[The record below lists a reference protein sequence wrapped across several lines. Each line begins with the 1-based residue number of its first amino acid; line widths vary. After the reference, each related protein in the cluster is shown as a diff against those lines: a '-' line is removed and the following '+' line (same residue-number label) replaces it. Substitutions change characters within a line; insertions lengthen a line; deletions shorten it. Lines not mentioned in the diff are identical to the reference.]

1 MFKCDFCN
9 YTTNRLY
16 NLNLHKNRKKP
27 CYMNINNFVGNTYSE
42 NDKRHECYK
51 CQKSFV
57 RLIDCKHH
65 ENICEGMNPLQ
76 CKTCLKTF
84 TTSQGKWQHN
94 KNVNCKPHQ
103 TVHTINNHITNQN
116 ITNTQ
121 NNTQNNIQNTIQINC
136 FGKEDLSYLLH
147 DNNLIYRINN
157 YSKDGVYGLVK
168 MIDEIYMNKDKPE
181 NNTILKLQDRGDG
194 VYIRNNDDWEYREFE
209 DIRDNLVSSL
219 DKYFDIYQQKKKGY
233 DIKLIEKKE
242 RRRIKKFLTTLM
254 TIGGILNKELCEELE
269 IEDEDEEDKTM
280 KKFDN
285 ATKEKLHQRSMRW
298 KKINGKIENTYQLE
312 KI

>member
-1 MFKCDFCN
+1 
-9 YTTNRLY
+9 
-16 NLNLHKNRKKP
+16 
-27 CYMNINNFVGNTYSE
+27 MNINNFVGNTYSE

-57 RLIDCKHH
+57 RLIDCKNH

-181 NNTILKLQDRGDG
+181 NNTILKLQERGDG

-219 DKYFDIYQQKKKGY
+219 DKYFDIYQQKKNGY

-242 RRRIKKFLTTLM
+242 RQRIKKFLTTLM

-269 IEDEDEEDKTM
+269 IEEEEEDKNN

-285 ATKEKLHQRSMRW
+285 ATKEKLHQRSIHWR
-298 KKINGKIENTYQLE
+298 KVHGKIENI
-312 KI
+312 K